1 MAGKEKKV
9 ENAAPATAAK
19 AVNVGPE
26 RGNNA
31 FPASNKKK
39 PNHSSRGGGGPAG
52 DGGRWAGTAKKN

>member
-9 ENAAPATAAK
+9 ENAAPVAAAK

-31 FPASNKKK
+31 FPPSNKKK

-52 DGGRWAGTAKKN
+52 DGGRWAGSRAK

>member
-9 ENAAPATAAK
+9 EKAAPVAAAK

-52 DGGRWAGTAKKN
+52 DGGRWAGSHAK

>member
-1 MAGKEKKV
+1 MSATKTKV
-9 ENAAPATAAK
+9 ESAAPVATAK

-52 DGGRWAGTAKKN
+52 DGGRWAGTKKK

>member
-1 MAGKEKKV
+1 MSAQETKV
-9 ENAAPATAAK
+9 EKAAPVAAAK

-52 DGGRWAGTAKKN
+52 DGGRWAGTKKK

>member
-9 ENAAPATAAK
+9 EKAAPVAAAK

-26 RGNNA
+26 RGNNT
-31 FPASNKKK
+31 FPPSNKKK

-52 DGGRWAGTAKKN
+52 DGGRWAGSRAK

>member
-9 ENAAPATAAK
+9 EKAAPVAAAK
-19 AVNVGPE
+19 AVNAGPE

-31 FPASNKKK
+31 FPTSNKKK

-52 DGGRWAGTAKKN
+52 DGGRWAGSRAK

>member
-9 ENAAPATAAK
+9 EKAAPVAAAK

-52 DGGRWAGTAKKN
+52 DGGRWAGSRAK